1 MGRKPHTF
9 PKTNKNMKR
18 YVIHF
23 KDGWSASFVEG
34 TPQEAIKYV
43 AENYNINDCS
53 RLEYVPK
60 RDKGITIKFY

>member
-1 MGRKPHTF
+1 
-9 PKTNKNMKR
+9 MKR

-43 AENYNINDCS
+43 ADNYNINDCS

-60 RDKGITIKFY
+60 RDKGITIKWY